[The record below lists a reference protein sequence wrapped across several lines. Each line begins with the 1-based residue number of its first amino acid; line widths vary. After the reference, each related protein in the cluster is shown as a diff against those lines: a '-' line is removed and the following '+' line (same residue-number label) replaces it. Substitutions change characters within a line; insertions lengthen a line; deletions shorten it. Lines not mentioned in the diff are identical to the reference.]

1 MRQASPTHFLFM
13 LFALCCSLVL
23 PAQTW
28 AQDSNPDYRLSPGD
42 QIRVQVF
49 QNAELTVETR
59 ISESG
64 VIRYPLIGSI
74 QLAGLSLA
82 SAETKIADALREGG
96 YLVRPQ
102 VNIALL
108 QARGSQVV
116 VLGQVNRPGRFALE
130 TPGMRVTDMLA
141 IAGGSSSSGDD
152 LAVLTGTRAGK
163 PFRKMIDVA
172 GLFLPNA
179 SIEDNVVLE
188 AGDTIYVHRAPMFY
202 IYGEAQRS
210 GAHRIE
216 RGMTVMQGL
225 ATGGGP
231 TARGTESRLRLY
243 RRNAAGAVEQVSPDM
258 ADLLQP
264 GDVIYVRES
273 LF

>member
-1 MRQASPTHFLFM
+1 MRLNLPHRFLLM
-13 LFALCCSLVL
+13 LFALCCSLAL
-23 PAQTW
+23 ATHAR
-28 AQDSNPDYRLSPGD
+28 AQDSSPDYRLSPGD

-64 VIRYPLIGSI
+64 AIRYPLIGTVQI
-74 QLAGLSLA
+74 AGLSLA

-130 TPGMRVTDMLA
+130 TQGMRVTDLLA
-141 IAGGSSSSGDD
+141 MAGGSSNAGDD
-152 LAVLTGTRAGK
+152 FVVLTGTRSGQ

-172 GLFLPNA
+172 GLFLPEA
-179 SIEDNVVLE
+179 SMDDNVVLE
-188 AGDTIYVHRAPMFY
+188 AGDTLYVHRAPMFY

-231 TARGTESRLRLY
+231 TTRGTESRLRLH
-243 RRNAAGAVEQVSPDM
+243 RRTASGAIEQISPNM
-258 ADLLQP
+258 SDLLQP